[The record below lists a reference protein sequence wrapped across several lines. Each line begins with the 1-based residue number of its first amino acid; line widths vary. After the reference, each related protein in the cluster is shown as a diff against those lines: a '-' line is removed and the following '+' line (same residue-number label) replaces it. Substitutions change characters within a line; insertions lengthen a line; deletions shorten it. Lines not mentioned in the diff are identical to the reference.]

1 MYELLDLLGRLPKPV
16 KTLGLVF
23 LLMPLGLVIARAAG
37 FGHLWWAVVGGLIVI
52 ALLVAAYDAF
62 IKKGDKA
69 RGGAF
74 EKDLARDA
82 QGGAGAS
89 KQEVREAVK
98 ELSQKWTESLAQ
110 LKSTGLQVYS
120 LPWYLLIGEPQSG
133 KSTTLKNSGLEFP
146 VGGDGLSG
154 SGGTRNCDW
163 WFANEAVILDT
174 AGRFTFQ
181 EEAAPDATE
190 WSTFLRM
197 LKKYRRECPINGVL
211 VVIPAT
217 SLLED
222 TPEEQDK
229 KAANIRSKLLNLQ
242 RVLEIRFPVFI
253 MVTKADRILGFS
265 EFFSKLDPVDQRQL
279 VGWSNP
285 NGPDKAYDLKT
296 FDEAYEEILVRIH
309 KLRMK
314 FTANEEIVQNV
325 DRIFV
330 FPEELRAL
338 RDSLKRYFQGV
349 FQDTRYDDPFVFR
362 GFYFSSGVQQGKPI
376 ARATRELLGSS
387 AEGIVENLEQIF
399 KRSRA
404 FFIKDFYEK
413 KVFPEQGLI
422 ARTKAALEREKTT
435 RLVMRLAM
443 VLLPLLCICGMIL
456 PYLSMRKFVRPM
468 RETALRAEACVEK
481 KEACPIGEAYAISE
495 AIYRHQAA
503 IRQRPFLFALFFQ
516 RASSGQLFSLLGKI
530 NQRLYIERVVDPLM
544 KEGEARMARL
554 DWGGPY
560 DYRTFFAALDGHLKW
575 WSVKKG
581 ALTTDQKPLVP
592 ASELKVVPLI
602 AFLANTKGVSAGP
615 QSPAIDEWV
624 ASVGTSG
631 NPDLILSALP
641 DEPPKDPDLL
651 RVPDPGAALKKF
663 EEFWTVANLA
673 RWDFRLNQLLALY
686 VQKYS
691 ELLKVEDPSSK
702 GYLDRAAATGK
713 EFRKVYDD
721 ATKHLGTL
729 KPGTKDFPGASLAD
743 WKRNFD
749 ADYDKLTRFTVVV
762 PGVINENARNRIKGQ
777 MDADARTLESM
788 NQAYA
793 YLVVA
798 DSQNPAKKAW
808 SPAAAAISPM
818 LVDVTAF
825 ADLATFET
833 AENPKAV
840 VEEALRKSTPADQ
853 KATLELFSRKQVDAK
868 AKATSGLAAIASIPP
883 EQKPQWQDATLAA
896 FVPRTADL
904 ALVFRVLPY
913 TQQFLDRAVGP
924 TCVES
929 VCFTKNHAQQMVP
942 LGVSYISFAEASSIA
957 TRPDVDALAQGHA
970 DALLD
975 YLRRYVDRFAGRRTG
990 GGGGGFVV
998 PGAALQA
1005 RSWRDFQ
1012 AAITRWSPE
1021 GGGGGDAPVTDMSG
1035 ALGFEDVQAF
1045 AASNRRLNS
1054 ILAYFKGKAAPVRAA
1069 GGPAKAPPELVA
1081 AANLFKNNVVPLP
1094 EQELKA
1100 WKQLSLAQDGVSLR
1114 GYHAFSR
1121 NPAVRR
1127 STYGRQLVAV
1137 ESRGANLIR
1146 DAIQPA
1152 FQQASEPVVKRI
1164 REQCLGQFPFVRESQ
1179 LRQERVAYA
1188 AGTSLKPGGSG
1199 NSATYRLDLATIGQ
1213 THFSGILTDVGALA
1227 DEYAL
1232 NPILWG
1238 WEPQFDFV
1246 GDASRGLLAVGRGW
1260 QIFLFGGGRSTSVI
1274 KEHKVEIR
1282 PLQFQ
1287 PSPGKRFMGDRI
1299 NSLFLFDRSVVV
1311 RPSTDFKTGRQ
1322 PSPYVWRLGPSD
1334 APMSITGRDEESK
1347 AGWTGSLEAY
1357 GGPLRFFYFVRIASE
1372 ERERR
1377 DDSDDPEKAREKE
1390 KTWTIRVVIPNAL
1403 QRTEPLEGL
1412 FELAFEEPMP
1422 PILPN

>member
-16 KTLGLVF
+16 KTLGIVF
-23 LLMPLGLVIARAAG
+23 LLMPLCLAIARAAG
-37 FGHLWWAVVGGLIVI
+37 FGHLWWAVIGGLIVI

-62 IKKGDKA
+62 LKKGDKA

-110 LKSTGLQVYS
+110 LKATGLQVYS

-190 WSTFLRM
+190 WSTFLKM
-197 LKKYRRECPINGVL
+197 LKKYRKECPINGVL

-229 KAANIRSKLLNLQ
+229 KAANIRSKLMNLQ

-285 NGPDKAYDLKT
+285 NGPDKPYALAT
-296 FDEAYEEILVRIH
+296 FDEAYEEILTRVH

-338 RDSLKRYFQGV
+338 RESLKRYFQGV
-349 FQDTRYDDPFVFR
+349 FQETRYDDPFVFR

-376 ARATRELLGSS
+376 ARATREMLGSS

-435 RLVMRLAM
+435 RLVMKAAI
-443 VLLPLLCICGMIL
+443 VLLPLLCLCGMIL
-456 PYLSMRKFVRPM
+456 PYVSMRKFVKPM
-468 RETALRAEACVEK
+468 RETALKAQACVEK
-481 KEACPIGEAYAISE
+481 KEACSIGEAYAISE
-495 AIYRHQAA
+495 AIYKHQAA

-516 RASSGQLFSLLGKI
+516 RASSGQLFTLLGKI
-530 NQRLYIERVVDPLM
+530 NQRLYVERVVNPLM
-544 KEGEARMARL
+544 KEGEARMAAL
-554 DWGGPY
+554 DWAGPY
-560 DYRTFFAALDGHLKW
+560 DYRTFFSALDGHLKW

-581 ALTTDQKPLVP
+581 ALTSEQKPLVE

-602 AFLANTKGVSAGP
+602 AFLANTKGMAPGP
-615 QSPAIDEWV
+615 KSGEIDEWV
-624 ASVGTSG
+624 ATVGTSG
-631 NPDLILSALP
+631 NPDLILGALP
-641 DEPPKDPDLL
+641 TEPPKDPELV

-663 EEFWTVANLA
+663 EEYWTVANLA

-691 ELLKVEDPSSK
+691 ELLKIEDPSSL
-702 GYLDRAAATGK
+702 GYLGRAAATGK
-713 EFRKVYDD
+713 EFRKTWEDT
-721 ATKHLGTL
+721 TKHLGTL
-729 KPGTKDFPGASLAD
+729 KPGTKDFPGATLAD

-749 ADYDKLTRFTVVV
+749 ADYTLLMRFTTVV
-762 PGVINENARNRIKGQ
+762 PGVVNENARNRIKGQ
-777 MDADARTLESM
+777 MESDWKNLEV
-788 NQAYA
+788 QILAYA
-793 YLVVA
+793 YLVVP
-798 DSQNPAKKAW
+798 DPQNPAKKAW
-808 SPAAAAISPM
+808 SPSAAAISPM
-818 LVDVTAF
+818 VADVTSF
-825 ADLATFET
+825 ADLAAFEAT
-833 AENPKAV
+833 ENPKAV
-840 VEEALRKSTPADQ
+840 VEEASRKSTPADQ
-853 KATLELFSRKQVDAK
+853 KATLELFSKKQVDAK
-868 AKATSGLAAIASIPP
+868 AKATANVTAIGAIPP
-883 EQKPQWQDATLAA
+883 EQKTLWQDTALAA

-904 ALVFRVLPY
+904 ALVYRVLPY
-913 TQQFLDRAVGP
+913 TQQFLDRSIGP
-924 TCVES
+924 ACLEN
-929 VCFTKNHAQQMVP
+929 VCFTRNHAQQMIP

-970 DALLD
+970 EAMLD
-975 YLRRYVDRFAGRRTG
+975 YLRRYIDRFAGRGGG
-990 GGGGGFVV
+990 GGGGGFIV
-998 PGAALQA
+998 PGSALRA
-1005 RSWRDFQ
+1005 NSWREFQ
-1012 AAITRWSPE
+1012 AAITRWIPE
-1021 GGGGGDAPVTDMSG
+1021 SQGGGDAPVTDMSG
-1035 ALGFEDVQAF
+1035 ALAFEDVQSF

-1054 ILAYFKGKAAPVRAA
+1054 VLAYFKGKAAPQRRSS
-1069 GGPAKAPPELVA
+1069 GPAKAPPELVA

-1100 WKQLSLAQDGVSLR
+1100 WRQLSLAQDGVSLR

-1127 STYGRQLVAV
+1127 SVYGRQLIAV
-1137 ESRGANLIR
+1137 ENRGANLIR
-1146 DAIQPA
+1146 DMIRPA
-1152 FQQASEPVVKRI
+1152 FQQAAEPVVRKI

-1188 AGTSLKPGGSG
+1188 AGSSLKPGGSG
-1199 NSATYRLDLATIGQ
+1199 NSATYRLDLPSISQG
-1213 THFSGILTDVGALA
+1213 HFSGVLTDVGSLA

-1246 GDASRGLLAVGRGW
+1246 GDARGLLAVGRGW
-1260 QIFLFGGGRSTSVI
+1260 QLFLFGGGRSTSVI

-1282 PLQFQ
+1282 PLQFT
-1287 PSPGKRFMGDRI
+1287 PSPGKRFMGDRV

-1311 RPSTDFKTGRQ
+1311 RPSTDFKTGKQ
-1322 PSPYVWRLGPSD
+1322 PNPYVWRLGPAD

-1357 GGPLRFFYFVRIASE
+1357 GGPLRFFYFVRVASE
-1372 ERERR
+1372 ERDRR
-1377 DDSDDPEKAREKE
+1377 DVSDDPEREREKE
-1390 KTWTIRVVIPNAL
+1390 KIWTIRVVIPNAM

>member
-1 MYELLDLLGRLPKPV
+1 MYELLDLLQRLPKPI

-23 LLMPLGLVIARAAG
+23 LLMPICFVVARALG
-37 FGHLWWAVVGGLIVI
+37 FGQYWWAVGLGLIVI
-52 ALLVAAYDAF
+52 ALAIAAFDAF
-62 IKKGDKA
+62 VKKGDKA

-89 KQEVREAVK
+89 KQEVREAVR

-110 LKSTGLQVYS
+110 LKGTGLQIYS

-190 WSTFLRM
+190 WSTFLKM
-197 LKKYRRECPINGVL
+197 LKKYRRDCPINGVL

-229 KAANIRSKLLNLQ
+229 KAANIRSKLMNLQ

-285 NGPDKAYDLKT
+285 QGPDKQYALGS
-296 FDEAYEEILVRIH
+296 FDEAYEEILTRIH

-338 RDSLKRYFQGV
+338 GGSLKRYFQGI
-349 FQDTRYDDPFVFR
+349 FQETRYDDPFVFR
-362 GFYFSSGVQQGKPI
+362 GFYLSSGVQQGKPI
-376 ARATRELLGSS
+376 ARATREMLGSS

-422 ARTKAALEREKTT
+422 ARTKAAIQKEKTT
-435 RLVMRLAM
+435 VWVIRGLSAFI
-443 VLLPLLCICGMIL
+443 VLLVLVGMIPAYIGL
-456 PYLSMRKFVRPM
+456 KGIVEPIKRNVAAAQ
-468 RETALRAEACVEK
+468 ECVEK
-481 KEACPIGEAYAISE
+481 EPCPIPKAYGISRDLFKSQAEIRKHPVIFAMFFRGAASGELSD
-495 AIYRHQAA
+495 
-503 IRQRPFLFALFFQ
+503 
-516 RASSGQLFSLLGKI
+516 LLARI
-530 NQRLYIERVVDPLM
+530 NQKLFISRVANPLM
-544 KEGEARMARL
+544 KEGEARMAQL
-554 DWGGPY
+554 DWAGPY
-560 DYRTFFAALDGHLKW
+560 DYRTFFGALDNHLKW
-575 WSVKKG
+575 WTVKKAVPG
-581 ALTTDQKPLVP
+581 ADQKPIV
-592 ASELKVVPLI
+592 ASTELKIIPLVQ
-602 AFLANTKGVSAGP
+602 FCQNTKGM
-615 QSPAIDEWV
+615 PATARSKEIDDWV
-624 ASVGTSG
+624 ASIATDGT
-631 NPDLILSALP
+631 PDQILATFVK
-641 DEPPKDPDLL
+641 EPPKDPELIQ
-651 RVPDPGAALKKF
+651 VPDPGAAIRKF

-673 RWDFRLNQLLALY
+673 RWDFRLNQMLALY
-686 VQKYS
+686 VQKYT
-691 ELLKVEDPSSK
+691 ELLKIEDPSSK

-713 EFRKVYDD
+713 EFKKVYDD
-721 ATKHLGTL
+721 ATKHLATT
-729 KPGTKDFPGASLAD
+729 KPGSKEFPGFGPDD
-743 WKRNFD
+743 WRRNFD
-749 ADYDKLTRFTVVV
+749 ADYDKLMRYTVVV

-777 MDADARTLESM
+777 MESDWKNLEA
-788 NQAYA
+788 QILAYA

-798 DSQNPAKKAW
+798 DPQNPTKKSW

-818 LVDVTAF
+818 LVDVTSY
-825 ADLATFET
+825 ADLAAFEA

-840 VEEALRKSTPADQ
+840 VEEASRKSTPADQ
-853 KATLELFSRKQVDAK
+853 KATLEAFSKKQVDAK
-868 AKATSGLAAIASIPP
+868 AKATANVTAIAGIPP
-883 EQKPQWQDATLAA
+883 DQKGPWQDAALSA

-913 TQQFLDRAVGP
+913 TQQFLDKSIGP
-924 TCVES
+924 TCLEN
-929 VCFTKNHAQQMVP
+929 VCFTRNHAQQMIP

-957 TRPDVDALAQGHA
+957 TRPDVDALAQAHA
-970 DALLD
+970 ETMLD

-1005 RSWRDFQ
+1005 RTWREFQ
-1012 AAITRWSPE
+1012 AAITRWTPE
-1021 GGGGGDAPVTDMSG
+1021 SQGGGDAPVTDMSG
-1035 ALGFEDVQAF
+1035 ALSFDDVQAF
-1045 AASNRRLNS
+1045 SAANRRLNG
-1054 ILAYFKGKAAPVRAA
+1054 ILAYYKGKAAPVRAA
-1069 GGPAKAPPELVA
+1069 GGPQKAPPELVT

-1100 WKQLSLAQDGVSLR
+1100 WKQLSLAQEGVSLR

-1127 STYGRQLVAV
+1127 STYGKQLIAV

-1146 DAIQPA
+1146 DAIQPS
-1152 FQQASEPVVKRI
+1152 FQQAADPIVKKI
-1164 REQCLGQFPFVRESQ
+1164 REQCMGQFPFVRESQ

-1188 AGTSLKPGGSG
+1188 SGSSLKPGGSG
-1199 NSATYRLDLATIGQ
+1199 NSATYRLDLASINQG
-1213 THFSGILTDVGALA
+1213 HFSGVLTDVGALA

-1260 QIFLFGGGRSTSVI
+1260 QIFLFGGSRGTSVI

-1282 PLQFQ
+1282 PLQFT
-1287 PSPGKRFMGDRI
+1287 PSQGKRFMGDRV

-1311 RPSTDFKTGRQ
+1311 RPSTDFKTGKQ
-1322 PSPYVWRLGPSD
+1322 PNPYVWRLGPSD

-1377 DDSDDPEKAREKE
+1377 EDTDDPEKEREKE
-1390 KTWTIRVVIPNAL
+1390 KIWTIRVVIPNAL

-1412 FELAFEEPMP
+1412 FELAFDEPMP

>member
-23 LLMPLGLVIARAAG
+23 LLMPVTLAAMYALGLGRY
-37 FGHLWWAVVGGLIVI
+37 WWAGIAVLLVI
-52 ALLVAAYDAF
+52 ALLIAAF
-62 IKKGDKA
+62 EGLVRKGDKA

-110 LKSTGLQVYS
+110 LKGTGLQIYS

-190 WSTFLRM
+190 WSTFLKM
-197 LKKYRRECPINGVL
+197 LKKYRKECPINGVL

-229 KAANIRSKLLNLQ
+229 KAANIRSKLRNLQ

-285 NGPDKAYDLKT
+285 QGPDKQYALAT
-296 FDEAYEEILVRIH
+296 FDEAYEEILTRIH

-338 RDSLKRYFQGV
+338 RESLKRYFQGI
-349 FQDTRYDDPFVFR
+349 FQETRYDDPFVFR
-362 GFYFSSGVQQGKPI
+362 GFYLSSGVQQGKPI
-376 ARATRELLGSS
+376 ARATREMLGSS

-456 PYLSMRKFVRPM
+456 PYLSMRRFVKPM
-468 RETALRAEACVEK
+468 RETALRAQACVEK
-481 KEACPIGEAYAISE
+481 KEACSIGDAYALSE
-495 AIYRHQAA
+495 SIYKHQAA

-516 RASSGQLFSLLGKI
+516 RASSGQLYGLLGKI
-530 NQRLYIERVVDPLM
+530 NQRLYVERVVNPLM
-544 KEGEARMARL
+544 KEAEARMAQL
-554 DWGGPY
+554 DWAGPY

-581 ALTTDQKPLVP
+581 ALTTEQKPLVA

-602 AFLANTKGVSAGP
+602 ALLANTKGVAAGA
-615 QSPAIDEWV
+615 QSSAIDEWV
-624 ASVGTSG
+624 ASVGSSG

-641 DEPPKDPDLL
+641 AEPPKDPDLI
-651 RVPDPGAALKKF
+651 RVPDPGAGLKKF
-663 EEFWTVANLA
+663 EEYWTVANLA

-691 ELLKVEDPSSK
+691 ELLKIEDPSSK
-702 GYLDRAAATGK
+702 GYLERTAATGK
-713 EFRKVYDD
+713 EFRKAWEDT
-721 ATKHLGTL
+721 TKHLGTV

-749 ADYDKLTRFTVVV
+749 ADYGQLMRYTTVV
-762 PGVINENARNRIKGQ
+762 PGVVNENARNRIKGQ
-777 MDADARTLESM
+777 MESDWKNLEV
-788 NQAYA
+788 QILAYA
-793 YLVVA
+793 YLVVP
-798 DSQNPAKKAW
+798 DPQNAAKKAW
-808 SPAAAAISPM
+808 SPSAAAISPM
-818 LVDVTAF
+818 VADVTAF
-825 ADLATFET
+825 ADLAAFEA

-840 VEEALRKSTPADQ
+840 VEEASRKSTPADQ
-853 KATLELFSRKQVDAK
+853 KATLEAFSKKQVDAK
-868 AKATSGLAAIASIPP
+868 AKATANVTAIAGIPA
-883 EQKPQWQDATLAA
+883 EQKTLWQDTALSA

-913 TQQFLDRAVGP
+913 TQAFLDKSVGP
-924 TCVES
+924 ACLEN
-929 VCFTKNHAQQMVP
+929 VCFTRNHAQQMVP

-957 TRPDVDALAQGHA
+957 TRPDVDALAQAHA
-970 DALLD
+970 EVLLD
-975 YLRRYVDRFAGRRTG
+975 YLRRYVDRFAGRRSG

-998 PGAALQA
+998 PSSALQA
-1005 RSWRDFQ
+1005 RSWREFQ
-1012 AAITRWSPE
+1012 AAITRWTPE
-1021 GGGGGDAPVTDMSG
+1021 SQGGGDAPVTDMSG
-1035 ALGFEDVQAF
+1035 ALSFDDVQAF
-1045 AASNRRLNS
+1045 AAANRRLNS
-1054 ILAYFKGKAAPVRAA
+1054 ILAYYKGKAAPVRAA
-1069 GGPAKAPPELVA
+1069 GGPQKAPPELVT

-1100 WKQLSLAQDGVSLR
+1100 WKQLSLAQEGVSLR

-1127 STYGRQLVAV
+1127 STFGRQLIAV
-1137 ESRGANLIR
+1137 ENRGANLIR
-1146 DAIQPA
+1146 DAIQPS
-1152 FQQASEPVVKRI
+1152 FQQASDPVVKKI
-1164 REQCLGQFPFVRESQ
+1164 REQCMGQFPFVRESQ

-1188 AGTSLKPGGSG
+1188 SASSLKPGGSG

-1213 THFSGILTDVGALA
+1213 THFSGPLTEVGALA

-1260 QIFLFGGGRSTSVI
+1260 QIFLFGGNRGTSVI

-1282 PLQFQ
+1282 PLQFT
-1287 PSPGKRFMGDRI
+1287 PSQGKRFMGDRV

-1311 RPSTDFKTGRQ
+1311 RPSTDFKTGKQ
-1322 PSPYVWRLGPSD
+1322 PNPYVWRLGPAD

-1357 GGPLRFFYFVRIASE
+1357 GGSLRFFYFVRVASE

-1377 DDSDDPEKAREKE
+1377 EETDDPEKERDKE
-1390 KTWTIRVVIPNAL
+1390 KIWTIRVVIPNAL
-1403 QRTEPLEGL
+1403 QRNEPLEGL
-1412 FELAFEEPMP
+1412 FELAFDEPMP

>member
-1 MYELLDLLGRLPKPV
+1 MYELLDLLNRLPRPI
-16 KTLGLVF
+16 KTLGIVVLLSPVCLV
-23 LLMPLGLVIARAAG
+23 VARAAG
-37 FGHLWWAVVGGLIVI
+37 FGHLWWAVIGGLILI
-52 ALLVAAYDAF
+52 ALLVAAFDVF
-62 IKKGDKA
+62 VKKGDKA

-110 LKSTGLQVYS
+110 LKATGLQVYS

-190 WSTFLRM
+190 WSTFLKM
-197 LKKYRRECPINGVL
+197 LKKYRKECPINGVL

-229 KAANIRSKLLNLQ
+229 KAANIRTKLLHLQ
-242 RVLEIRFPVFI
+242 RVLEIRFPIFI

-285 NGPDKAYDLKT
+285 SGPDKPYALAS
-296 FDEAYEEILVRIH
+296 FDEAWEEILTRVH

-338 RDSLKRYFQGV
+338 GSSLKRYFQGI
-349 FQDTRYDDPFVFR
+349 FQETRYDDPFVFR
-362 GFYFSSGVQQGKPI
+362 GFYLSSGVQQGKPI

-435 RLVMRLAM
+435 RWIIRAVTVFLPIFC
-443 VLLPLLCICGMIL
+443 LLGMIL
-456 PYLSMRKFVRPM
+456 PYVAMRKFVKPM
-468 RETALRAEACVEK
+468 RETALRAQACVEK
-481 KEACPIGEAYAISE
+481 KEACSIGEAYGIAES
-495 AIYRHQAA
+495 IYKHQAA

-516 RASSGQLFSLLGKI
+516 RASSGELFRLLGKI
-530 NQRLYIERVVDPLM
+530 NQRLTYERVVNPLM
-544 KEGEARMARL
+544 AEGEARMARL

-560 DYRTFFAALDGHLKW
+560 DYRVFFSALDGHMKW
-575 WSVKKG
+575 WAVKKG
-581 ALTTDQKPLVP
+581 ALGAEQKPLVA
-592 ASELKVVPLI
+592 ASELKLIPLL
-602 AFLANTKGVSAGP
+602 AFLQNTKGSAGTAA
-615 QSPAIDEWV
+615 SKEIDEWV
-624 ASVGTSG
+624 VSIGSSGT
-631 NPDLILSALP
+631 PDEILAALP
-641 DEPPKDPDLL
+641 SDPPKDPELI
-651 RVPDPGAALKKF
+651 RVPDPAGALKKF
-663 EEFWTVANLA
+663 EEYWSVANLA
-673 RWDFRLNQLLALY
+673 RWDFRLNQLLAQY
-686 VQKYS
+686 VQRYS
-691 ELLKVEDPSSK
+691 ELLKIEDPSSR
-702 GYLDRAAATGK
+702 GYLDRVAATGK

-721 ATKHLGTL
+721 ATKHLGTAR
-729 KPGTKDFPGASLAD
+729 PGTKEFPGTGPD
-743 WKRNFD
+743 EWKRNFD
-749 ADYDKLTRFTVVV
+749 ADYTQLMRFTTVV
-762 PGVINENARNRIKGQ
+762 PGVVNEQARSRIKGQ
-777 MDADARTLESM
+777 MDSDWKNLEV
-788 NQAYA
+788 QVLAYA
-793 YLVVA
+793 YLVVPDA
-798 DSQNPAKKAW
+798 QDPAKKAW
-808 SPAAAAISPM
+808 SPSAAAISPM
-818 LVDVTAF
+818 VADATAF
-825 ADLATFET
+825 ADLAAFEA
-833 AENPKAV
+833 AENPAAV
-840 VEEALRKSTPADQ
+840 VEEAARKSTPADQ
-853 KATLELFSRKQVDAK
+853 KATLEAFTKKQVDAK
-868 AKATSGLAAIASIPP
+868 AKVVANVTAIPAIPA
-883 EQKPQWQDATLAA
+883 EQKALWQDGALSA

-904 ALVFRVLPY
+904 ALVYRVLPY
-913 TQQFLDRAVGP
+913 TQQFLDRSIGP
-924 TCVES
+924 TCLEN
-929 VCFTKNHAQQMVP
+929 VCFTRNHAQQMVP
-942 LGVSYISFAEASSIA
+942 LGVSYISFAEASSIS

-970 DALLD
+970 EAMLD
-975 YLRRYVDRFAGRRTG
+975 YLRRYVDRFAGRGGG

-998 PGAALQA
+998 PGSALRA
-1005 RSWRDFQ
+1005 SSWREFQ

-1021 GGGGGDAPVTDMSG
+1021 SQGGEGPVTDMSG
-1035 ALGFEDVQAF
+1035 ALAFDDVQTF
-1045 AASNRRLNS
+1045 AASNRRLAS
-1054 ILAYFKGKAAPVRAA
+1054 ILPYFKGKAAPRRST
-1069 GGPAKAPPELVA
+1069 GPAKAPPELVA

-1100 WKQLSLAQDGVSLR
+1100 WRQLSLGQDGVSLR
-1114 GYHAFSR
+1114 GFHAFSR

-1127 STYGRQLVAV
+1127 SSYGRQLIAV
-1137 ESRGANLIR
+1137 ENRGANLIR
-1146 DAIQPA
+1146 DAIQPS
-1152 FQQASEPVVKRI
+1152 FQQAAEPVVRKI

-1188 AGTSLKPGGSG
+1188 AGSSLKPGGSG

-1213 THFSGILTDVGALA
+1213 NHFSGILTDVGALA

-1246 GDASRGLLAVGRGW
+1246 GDAGRGLLAVGRGW
-1260 QIFLFGGGRSTSVI
+1260 QLFLFGGGRSTSVI

-1282 PLQFQ
+1282 PLQFT
-1287 PSPGKRFMGDRI
+1287 PGPGKRFMGDRI

-1322 PSPYVWRLGPSD
+1322 PSPYVWRLGPAD
-1334 APMSITGRDEESK
+1334 APMSITGRDEQSGS
-1347 AGWTGSLEAY
+1347 GWTGSLEAY
-1357 GGPLRFFYFVRIASE
+1357 GGPLRFFYFVRVASE
-1372 ERERR
+1372 ERDRR
-1377 DDSDDPEKAREKE
+1377 DDSDDPERAREKE
-1390 KTWTIRVVIPNAL
+1390 KIWTIRVVIPNAV

-1412 FELAFEEPMP
+1412 FEIAFEEPMP

>member
-1 MYELLDLLGRLPKPV
+1 MYEFLDLLGRLPKPI
-16 KTLGLVF
+16 KTIGLVF
-23 LLMPLGLVIARAAG
+23 LLMPVCIVIARALG
-37 FGHLWWAVVGGLIVI
+37 FGQYWWAVVGGLIVI
-52 ALLVAAYDAF
+52 ALLIAAFDAF
-62 IKKGDKA
+62 VKKGDKA

-82 QGGAGAS
+82 QGGGGAS

-98 ELSQKWTESLAQ
+98 ELSQKWTESLGQ

-190 WSTFLRM
+190 WSTFLKM
-197 LKKYRRECPINGVL
+197 LKKYRRDCPINGVL

-229 KAANIRSKLLNLQ
+229 KAANIRTKLLHLQ

-285 NGPDKAYDLKT
+285 IGPDKPYALAT
-296 FDEAYEEILVRIH
+296 FEEGYEDILTRIH

-330 FPEELRAL
+330 FPEEFRAL
-338 RDSLKRYFQGV
+338 RDSLKRYFQGI
-349 FQDTRYDDPFVFR
+349 FLETRYDEPFVFR
-362 GFYFSSGVQQGKPI
+362 GYYFSSGVQQGKPI

-387 AEGIVENLEQIF
+387 AEGVLENLEQIF

-422 ARTKAALEREKTT
+422 ARTKAAIQKEKTT
-435 RLVMRLAM
+435 VWIIRGLSAFI
-443 VLLPLLCICGMIL
+443 VLLVLMGMIPAFIGL
-456 PYLSMRKFVRPM
+456 KRIVEPVKRHVAAAQ
-468 RETALRAEACVEK
+468 ECVEK
-481 KEACPIGEAYAISE
+481 EPCSIPKAYGISRDLYKSQLEIRKHPFIFAMFFRGAASGELSD
-495 AIYRHQAA
+495 
-503 IRQRPFLFALFFQ
+503 
-516 RASSGQLFSLLGKI
+516 LLGKI
-530 NQRLYIERVVDPLM
+530 NQKLFFARVANPLM
-544 KEGEARMARL
+544 KEGEARMAQL
-554 DWGGPY
+554 DWSGPY
-560 DYRTFFAALDGHLKW
+560 DYRTFFGALDNHLKW
-575 WSVKKG
+575 WTVKKAVPG
-581 ALTTDQKPLVP
+581 PDGKPLVK
-592 ASELKVVPLI
+592 ATELKIIPLI
-602 AFLANTKGVSAGP
+602 QFCQNTKGM
-615 QSPAIDEWV
+615 PATKASKEIDDWV
-624 ASVGTSG
+624 ASLATDGT
-631 NPDLILSALP
+631 PDQIVTAFLT
-641 DEPPKDPDLL
+641 ETPKDPETIQ
-651 RVPDPGAALKKF
+651 VPDPGTAIRKF
-663 EEFWTVANLA
+663 EEFWAVANLA
-673 RWDFRLNQLLALY
+673 RWDYRLNQMLALY

-691 ELLKVEDPSSK
+691 ELLKIEDPSSK
-702 GYLDRAAATGK
+702 GYLDRTALTGK
-713 EFRKVYDD
+713 EFRTVYDNT
-721 ATKHLGTL
+721 TKHLATAR
-729 KPGTKDFPGASLAD
+729 PGSKEFPGFGPDD
-743 WKRNFD
+743 WRRNFD
-749 ADYDKLTRFTVVV
+749 VDYDKLMRFTVVV
-762 PGVINENARNRIKGQ
+762 PGVVNENARNRIKGQ
-777 MDADARTLESM
+777 MDSDWKNLEA
-788 NQAYA
+788 QILAYA
-793 YLVVA
+793 YLVVP
-798 DSQNPAKKAW
+798 DPQNASKKAW
-808 SPAAAAISPM
+808 SPSAAAISPM
-818 LVDVTAF
+818 IAEVTSF

-833 AENPKAV
+833 TENPKTV
-840 VEEALRKSTPADQ
+840 VEEASRKSTPADQ
-853 KATLELFSRKQVDAK
+853 KATLETFSKKQQDGK
-868 AKATSGLAAIASIPP
+868 ARATANLNAIAGIPP
-883 EQKPQWQDATLAA
+883 EQKPLWQEPALAA

-904 ALVFRVLPY
+904 ALVYRVLPY
-913 TQQFLDRAVGP
+913 TQQFLDRSIGP
-924 TCVES
+924 TCLEN
-929 VCFTKNHAQQMVP
+929 VCFTRNHAQQMIP

-957 TRPDVDALAQGHA
+957 TRPDVDQLAQGHA
-970 DALLD
+970 EAMLD
-975 YLRRYVDRFAGRRTG
+975 YLRRYIDRFAGRGGG
-990 GGGGGFVV
+990 GGGGGFIV
-998 PGAALQA
+998 PGAALRA
-1005 RSWRDFQ
+1005 NSWREFQ

-1021 GGGGGDAPVTDMSG
+1021 SQGGDAPVTDMSG
-1035 ALGFEDVQAF
+1035 ALAFDDVQMF

-1054 ILAYFKGKAAPVRAA
+1054 VLAYFKGKAAPARRSS
-1069 GGPAKAPPELVA
+1069 GPAKAPPELVSA
-1081 AANLFKNNVVPLP
+1081 ASLFKNNVVPLP

-1100 WKQLSLAQDGVSLR
+1100 WRQLSLAQDGVSLR

-1127 STYGRQLVAV
+1127 SVYGRQLIAV

-1152 FQQASEPVVKRI
+1152 FQQAAEPVVRKI

-1179 LRQERVAYA
+1179 LRQERIAYA
-1188 AGTSLKPGGSG
+1188 SAASLKPGGSG
-1199 NSATYRLDLATIGQ
+1199 NSATYRLDLASIGQ
-1213 THFSGILTDVGALA
+1213 NHFSGILTDVGSLA

-1238 WEPQFDFV
+1238 FEPQFDFV
-1246 GDASRGLLAVGRGW
+1246 GDAGRGLLAVGRGW
-1260 QIFLFGGGRSTSVI
+1260 QLFLFGGGRSTSVI

-1282 PLQFQ
+1282 PLQFT

-1372 ERERR
+1372 ERDRR
-1377 DDSDDPEKAREKE
+1377 DSSDDPEREREKE
-1390 KTWTIRVVIPNAL
+1390 KIWTIRVVIPNAL

>member
-1 MYELLDLLGRLPKPV
+1 MYELLDLLGRLPKPI
-16 KTLGLVF
+16 KTLGIVF
-23 LLMPLGLVIARAAG
+23 LLAPLCLVAARAAG
-37 FGHLWWAVVGGLIVI
+37 FGHLWWAVLGGLILI
-52 ALLVAAYDAF
+52 ALAVAAFDAF
-62 IKKGDKA
+62 VKKGDKA

-110 LKSTGLQVYS
+110 LKATGLQVYS

-181 EEAAPDATE
+181 EEAAPDAAE
-190 WSTFLRM
+190 WSTFLKM
-197 LKKYRRECPINGVL
+197 LRKYRRECPVNGVL

-229 KAANIRSKLLNLQ
+229 KAANIRTKLLNLQ

-285 NGPDKAYDLKT
+285 VGPEKPYALGT
-296 FDEAYEEILVRIH
+296 FDEAYEEILTRVH

-338 RDSLKRYFQGV
+338 RDSLKRYFQGI
-349 FQDTRYDDPFVFR
+349 FQETRYDDPFVFR
-362 GFYFSSGVQQGKPI
+362 GFYLSSGVQQGKPI

-387 AEGIVENLEQIF
+387 AEGVVENLEQIF

-422 ARTKAALEREKTT
+422 SRTRAALEREKTT
-435 RLVMRLAM
+435 RWVIRAVTFLVP
-443 VLLPLLCICGMIL
+443 VFCICGMIL
-456 PYLSMRKFVRPM
+456 PYVAMRKFVKPM
-468 RETALRAEACVEK
+468 RETALKAQACVEK
-481 KEACPIGEAYAISE
+481 KEACPIGEAYGIAES
-495 AIYRHQAA
+495 IYKHQAA

-530 NQRLYIERVVDPLM
+530 NQRLYVERVLNPVM
-544 KEGEARMARL
+544 GEGEARMARL
-554 DWGGPY
+554 DWAGPY
-560 DYRTFFAALDGHLKW
+560 DYRTFFGALDVELKW

-581 ALTTDQKPLVP
+581 ALGAEQKPLVAP
-592 ASELKVVPLI
+592 AELKVIPLLS
-602 AFLANTKGVSAGP
+602 FLANTKGMAATPS
-615 QSPAIDEWV
+615 SKEIDEWV
-624 ASVGTSG
+624 ASIGSSGT
-631 NPDLILSALP
+631 PDQILAALP
-641 DEPPKDPDLL
+641 AEPPKDPELI
-651 RVPDPGAALKKF
+651 RVPDPGAALRKF

-673 RWDFRLNQLLALY
+673 RWDFRLNQLLAQY
-686 VQKYS
+686 VQSYS
-691 ELLKVEDPSSK
+691 ELLKVEDPSSR
-702 GYLDRAAATGK
+702 GYLDRVAATGK
-713 EFRKVYDD
+713 GFRTAWEG
-721 ATKHLGTL
+721 ATKHLGTAR
-729 KPGTKDFPGASLAD
+729 PGTKEFPGMGPDD
-743 WKRNFD
+743 WKRSFD
-749 ADYDKLTRFTVVV
+749 ADYGQLLRFTTVV
-762 PGVINENARNRIKGQ
+762 PGVVNEAARARIKGQ
-777 MDADARTLESM
+777 MDSDWKNLEV
-788 NQAYA
+788 QVLAYA
-793 YLVVA
+793 YLVVP
-798 DSQNPAKKAW
+798 DPQNAAKKAW
-808 SPAAAAISPM
+808 SPSAAAISPM
-818 LVDVTAF
+818 VADATAF
-825 ADLATFET
+825 ADLAAFEA

-840 VEEALRKSTPADQ
+840 VEEAARKSTPADQ
-853 KATLELFSRKQVDAK
+853 KATLELFTKKQVDAK
-868 AKATSGLAAIASIPP
+868 AKVTANVTAIAAIPA
-883 EQKPQWQDATLAA
+883 EQKALWQDAALAA

-904 ALVFRVLPY
+904 ALVYRVLPY
-913 TQQFLDRAVGP
+913 TQQFLDRSVGP
-924 TCVES
+924 ACLEN
-929 VCFTKNHAQQMVP
+929 VCFTRNHAQQMVP
-942 LGVSYISFAEASSIA
+942 LGVSYISFAEASSIS

-975 YLRRYVDRFAGRRTG
+975 YLRRYVDRFAGRGGG

-998 PGAALQA
+998 PGSALHA
-1005 RSWRDFQ
+1005 TSWREFQ

-1021 GGGGGDAPVTDMSG
+1021 AQGGDAPVTDMSG
-1035 ALGFEDVQAF
+1035 ALAFDDVQTF
-1045 AASNRRLNS
+1045 AASNRRLSS
-1054 ILAYFKGKAAPVRAA
+1054 ILAYYKGKAAPRRPS
-1069 GGPAKAPPELVA
+1069 GPAKAPPELVA
-1081 AANLFKNNVVPLP
+1081 AAGLFKSNVVPLP

-1100 WKQLSLAQDGVSLR
+1100 WRQLALAQDGVSLR
-1114 GYHAFSR
+1114 GFHAFSR

-1127 STYGRQLVAV
+1127 SAFGRQLVAV

-1146 DAIQPA
+1146 DGIEPS
-1152 FQQASEPVVKRI
+1152 FRQAAEPVVRKI
-1164 REQCLGQFPFVRESQ
+1164 REQCLGHFPFVRESQ

-1199 NSATYRLDLATIGQ
+1199 SSATYRLDLGTIGQ

-1238 WEPQFDFV
+1238 WEPEFDFV
-1246 GDASRGLLAVGRGW
+1246 GDAGRGLLAVGRGW
-1260 QIFLFGGGRSTSVI
+1260 QLFLFGGGRSTSVI

-1282 PLQFQ
+1282 PLQFTA
-1287 PSPGKRFMGDRI
+1287 SPGKRFMGDRI

-1322 PSPYVWRLGPSD
+1322 PSPYVWRLGPAD
-1334 APMSITGRDEESK
+1334 APMSITGRDEGSGS
-1347 AGWTGSLEAY
+1347 GWTGSLEAY
-1357 GGPLRFFYFVRIASE
+1357 GGPLRFFYFVRVASE
-1372 ERERR
+1372 ERDRR
-1377 DDSDDPEKAREKE
+1377 DDSDDPERAREKE
-1390 KTWTIRVVIPNAL
+1390 KVWTVRIVIPNAQ
-1403 QRTEPLEGL
+1403 QRSEPLEGL
-1412 FELAFEEPMP
+1412 FELVFEEPMP